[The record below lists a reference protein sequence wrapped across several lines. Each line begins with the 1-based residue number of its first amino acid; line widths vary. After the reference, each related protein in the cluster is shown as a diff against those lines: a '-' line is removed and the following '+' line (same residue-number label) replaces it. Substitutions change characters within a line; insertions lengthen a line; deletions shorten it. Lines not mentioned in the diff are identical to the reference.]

1 MDCIL
6 GLEPKTLSGQTDA
19 LPFELYAKYGDI
31 YTYVKATYQEV
42 LSQLLRHFRDKIQH
56 YLNAFDISIYLRYFR
71 DIHYCEHS
79 LILLTAVVFVNY
91 DYVN

>member
-1 MDCIL
+1 
-6 GLEPKTLSGQTDA
+6 
-19 LPFELYAKYGDI
+19 
-31 YTYVKATYQEV
+31 V